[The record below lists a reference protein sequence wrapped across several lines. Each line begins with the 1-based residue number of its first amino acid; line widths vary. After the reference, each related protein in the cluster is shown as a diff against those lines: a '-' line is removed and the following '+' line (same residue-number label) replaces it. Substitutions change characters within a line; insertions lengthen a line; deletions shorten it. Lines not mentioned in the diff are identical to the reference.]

1 MTNENTQQHEAS
13 HGLSATAELLVVDG
27 MGYLFACRNLVT
39 IKITTCANHAIK
51 LWGKISHEFGG
62 DGPLPP
68 PLVPPLVTNTD
79 LQKIKKIPC
88 RLSLRVCSNVINI
101 RLQCRRMLLYMA
113 VFVTQRCRVILRA
126 SLTIVRGA

>member
-62 DGPLPP
+62 MAPCPHPWFRHWSQIQTFKKL
-68 PLVPPLVTNTD
+68 
-79 LQKIKKIPC
+79 KKIPC